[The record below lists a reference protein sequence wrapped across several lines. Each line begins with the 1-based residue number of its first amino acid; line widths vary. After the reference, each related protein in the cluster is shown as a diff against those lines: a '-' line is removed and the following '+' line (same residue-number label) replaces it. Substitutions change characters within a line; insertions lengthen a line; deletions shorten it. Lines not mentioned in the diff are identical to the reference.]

1 MPLIRREAGTM
12 FPPPAT
18 ESKDKLENCRVG
30 VPTVHGYHDDGWVH
44 GMDTMG
50 QLLKENY
57 DPLKRI
63 FGVWGQTLGPHLI
76 LLPVFLLLSVS
87 LAEIRHV

>member
-1 MPLIRREAGTM
+1 M

-30 VPTVHGYHDDGWVH
+30 FPTVHGYHDDGWVH

-63 FGVWGQTLGPHLI
+63 FWGLGSNSSHLI